1 MTTGI
6 VKMVLSVIAIS
17 SLGCVSARGP
27 DADRHAKLLIH
38 LTVEGALFSAYSQS
52 GSGHW

>member
-17 SLGCVSARGP
+17 SLGFASAAAQSAADLVAMTSAMLDAERVVP
-27 DADRHAKLLIH
+27 DSKP
-38 LTVEGALFSAYSQS
+38 
-52 GSGHW
+52 